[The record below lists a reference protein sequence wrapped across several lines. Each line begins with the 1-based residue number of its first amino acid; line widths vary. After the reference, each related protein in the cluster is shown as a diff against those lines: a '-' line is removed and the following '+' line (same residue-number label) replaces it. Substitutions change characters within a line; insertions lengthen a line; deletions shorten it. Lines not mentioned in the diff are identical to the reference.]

1 MSIFL
6 IKAFV
11 SLFIVIDPLGCL
23 PIYITLTVD
32 EKRAQRRRT
41 ALKAVIS
48 AWLILLGFSF
58 AGRSLFHFFGT
69 SMGAFQIAG
78 GILLFTIS
86 MNMLKVE
93 RSGYSQTVE
102 DEIEDSKGVDD
113 VSLVPLAIPL
123 LAGPSTIATLIVLI
137 EETGTISEFA
147 IVQAMLA
154 GVLLTTYIIFR
165 ISGVVNK
172 FLGVKG
178 LLLAMR
184 LMGLILAAVSVQFI
198 AEGFYKLFPILK
210 EGLSAA

>member
-1 MSIFL
+1 MSVFL

-23 PIYITLTVD
+23 PIYVTLTMD
-32 EKRAQRRRT
+32 ETRKQRRMT
-41 ALKAVIS
+41 ALRAVLA

-137 EETGTISEFA
+137 EGTPTFSAEFLV
-147 IVQAMLA
+147 IQAMLA
-154 GVLLTTYIIFR
+154 AVLLVTYLIFR
-165 ISGVVNK
+165 ISGLVNRL
-172 FLGVKG
+172 LGVKG

-198 AEGFYKLFPILK
+198 AEGFYKLFPVLK
-210 EGLSAA
+210 EGL